1 MNRIPVVLD
10 CDTGTDDAMAILTG
24 LACPV
29 LDIRAITTVAGNVEL
44 KYTSVNTLNLVDYL
58 GYDVPVAV
66 GKNAPL
72 IRPLHTAKEVHGET
86 GMGDVVL
93 PKSERAFDS
102 ASTIDVIY
110 REAKKAAGELHLV
123 AVGPLT
129 NIAHLFMTYPDVK
142 PLIKHLTIMGGAIDG
157 GNMTPCS
164 EFNIHVDPEAAKL
177 VSESGVPQ
185 TWVTLDATLSAT
197 IEDEMLEELR
207 AVDTKKARLSVKI
220 LDYMVTR
227 NRRFGIEGAVMHDGL
242 ALASVAAPELLK
254 GDDFYLTVE
263 TKGEYTSGKT
273 VVDVARVTGKPN
285 NAFVTTGMDVEKFRA
300 WMKEMIVNEA

>member
-1 MNRIPVVLD
+1 MRIPVVLD
-10 CDTGTDDAMAILTG
+10 CDTGTDDALAILTG
-24 LACPV
+24 LACS
-29 LDIRAITTVAGNVEL
+29 DMEIRAITTVAGNVEL
-44 KYTSVNTLNLVDYL
+44 KYTSVNTLNLVDHL

-66 GKNAPL
+66 GKSEPL
-72 IRPLHTAKEVHGET
+72 IRPLHTAKEVHGEN

-93 PKSERAFDS
+93 PISNRAFDS
-102 ASTIDVIY
+102 ESAIDVIY
-110 REAKKAAGELHLV
+110 REAKKAEGDLHLV

-157 GNMTPCS
+157 GNMTPS
-164 EFNIHVDPEAAKL
+164 TEFNIHVDPEAAKL

-197 IEDEMLEELR
+197 IEDTMIDELR
-207 AVDTKKARLSVKI
+207 TIDTKKAKLAVEI

-242 ALASVAAPELLK
+242 ALASVAVPSLLK

-263 TKGEYTSGKT
+263 TKGEFTSGKT